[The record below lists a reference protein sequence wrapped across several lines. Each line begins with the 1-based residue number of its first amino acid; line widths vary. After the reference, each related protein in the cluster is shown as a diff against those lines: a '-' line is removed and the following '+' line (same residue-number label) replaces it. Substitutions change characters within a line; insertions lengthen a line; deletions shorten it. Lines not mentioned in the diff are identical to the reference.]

1 MLTIGSLD
9 LTQRKW
15 FIILI
20 LKFLKLSNFKMTS
33 KSISVGLYLK
43 IKNNEL
49 SFVRDKILLKE
60 NQGDQDLQE
69 SKHDFLKNIRIKLKK
84 MIWTNKV
91 RWKWLKVW
99 HYKFGFRQLTVTCV
113 KSNNPK
119 KKSITNSTNNMSIF
133 TEQRWLKIRDT
144 FIVFRKFW
152 HGKFWLLE
160 FLSF

>member
-9 LTQRKW
+9 LIQKKW

-84 MIWTNKV
+84 MI
-91 RWKWLKVW
+91 
-99 HYKFGFRQLTVTCV
+99 
-113 KSNNPK
+113 
-119 KKSITNSTNNMSIF
+119 
-133 TEQRWLKIRDT
+133 
-144 FIVFRKFW
+144 
-152 HGKFWLLE
+152 
-160 FLSF
+160 